1 MPLMDDLR
9 AISRNGECKVARWLG
24 TLEPGYRDEVVE
36 AVGSDYPSRT
46 IWRVIVNR
54 DGMVFSESVFARHR
68 KGECG
73 CGLQG

>member
-1 MPLMDDLR
+1 MSFMDDLR
-9 AISRNGECKVARWLG
+9 AISRSSECKVARWLD
-24 TLEPGYRDEVVE
+24 TLKPDYRAEVVE
-36 AVGSDYPSRT
+36 AVRSEYPSKT